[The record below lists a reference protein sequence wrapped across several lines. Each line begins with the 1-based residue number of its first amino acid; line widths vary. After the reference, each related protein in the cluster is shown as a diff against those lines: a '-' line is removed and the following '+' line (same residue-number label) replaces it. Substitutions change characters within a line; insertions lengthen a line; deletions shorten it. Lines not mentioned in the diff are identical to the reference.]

1 MKKNGKNPVQEKFP
15 IKRQRKKL
23 EILNVWPMNIL
34 LKNYVKKL
42 QVWNY
47 KIGLNN

>member
-1 MKKNGKNPVQEKFP
+1 MNCTEKNVFYRSTKE
-15 IKRQRKKL
+15 
-23 EILNVWPMNIL
+23 ETWTILNVWPMNIL
-34 LKNYVKKL
+34 LKNDVKEF